1 MCFYKECDC
10 RTHKIAEDDLE
21 CFKVV
26 EKKSDGHWI
35 SRYYDFHYKRNE
47 RYDEDSD
54 VLMLDKQPS
63 LHGSVFHSYKCFTT
77 AVLREYARFDN
88 CCVIRCIIPKG
99 TPYWENYGEYASMSI
114 IPIGELGELNLKRIL
129 GKGPIRFI

>member
-10 RTHKIAEDDLE
+10 WTHKIAEDDLE

-35 SRYYDFHYKRNE
+35 SRYYDFTYKKNE

-54 VLMLDKQPS
+54 VCMLDKQSS
-63 LHGSVFHSYKCFTT
+63 LHGSVFHSYKRFST
-77 AVLREYARFDN
+77 AAVMEFVRFDN
-88 CCVIRCIIPKG
+88 CYIIRCIIPKG
-99 TPYWENYGEYASMSI
+99 TPYWENDSEYASTSI
-114 IPIGELGELNLKRIL
+114 IPICEFELKTD
-129 GKGPIRFI
+129 